1 MDADHA
7 PQRVGRAIDTDEDAT
22 TGVPVAA
29 AAGPDVPDL
38 GASPDLA
45 NVAEGANG
53 GDGTADPQLPDTPRP
68 AGCPSP
74 RCPEWQR
81 RRSPGLRRR
90 RRSWRRAGV
99 GSARPPGGGPGRGR
113 DRHDHGRRDQSRHPG
128 RARAGRAETPA
139 GAHPAGRFS
148 PSSPPLAE
156 VPSPPSARSAL
167 TAPVGNEPSA
177 AAAQVAD
184 QEQDERHHEE
194 VPWLVIWSAIG
205 VVLGAVVAIELILAL
220 RTVIELLVISTFF
233 AVVLSPAVS
242 GLVRLRIR
250 RGLATAI
257 VFFLGMALFGGL
269 GYLFIHP
276 LYQQAIHF
284 ANDLPGTLARVQAGK
299 GRIGSIVARYHLQK
313 DAATY
318 IPKIRDYL
326 SHLGGPA
333 LGIAKTVLSGLGGL
347 VLLSI
352 MTFLMLL
359 EGPSIVNG
367 TLRILSPQ
375 HARRVRRILDDV
387 AKSVT
392 GYVIGNFTTSVIA
405 GVVCTVTLLV
415 LGVPFAVVFGVWVAL
430 VDFIPLVGGL
440 LAGVPTVAFAFLHSP
455 IAGIVTLIVFLVYQ
469 QLENHVLNPLIMSK
483 TVNLSALWVLLSV
496 LAGAELAGFVGA
508 LLAIPAAGTIH
519 VIARDIWDERRGRL
533 KTTPTVGPDQE
544 PLP

>member
-7 PQRVGRAIDTDEDAT
+7 PERVGQATDTDRHAPDGTPAVDTVHAGTPDAQTADRQAVDAANHGAVDGRATEVEAT
-22 TGVPVAA
+22 TDKASTDKA
-29 AAGPDVPDL
+29 TPDKD
-38 GASPDLA
+38 
-45 NVAEGANG
+45 
-53 GDGTADPQLPDTPRP
+53 TADEATTIKATSAVTPDG
-68 AGCPSP
+68 A
-74 RCPEWQR
+74 
-81 RRSPGLRRR
+81 
-90 RRSWRRAGV
+90 
-99 GSARPPGGGPGRGR
+99 
-113 DRHDHGRRDQSRHPG
+113 
-128 RARAGRAETPA
+128 TPA
-139 GAHPAGRFS
+139 VTPDGATPAVTPDGAT
-148 PSSPPLAE
+148 PAVTTDGAAPADPPADRAADELPAIAE
-156 VPSPPSARSAL
+156 ATAPVMARDAI
-167 TAPVGNEPSA
+167 TAPVGAEPSSA
-177 AAAQVAD
+177 EALVAD
-184 QEQDERHHEE
+184 QEQSKRPHEE
-194 VPWLVIWSAIG
+194 VPWRIIWSAIG
-205 VVLGAVVAIELILAL
+205 VVLGAVAAIELVLAL

-242 GLVRLRIR
+242 GLVRLKIR

-257 VFFLGMALFGGL
+257 VFFLGMATFGGL

-284 ANDLPGTLARVQAGK
+284 ANDLPGTLARVQDGK
-299 GRIGSIVARYHLQK
+299 GRIGSIIARYHLQK

-333 LGIAKTVLSGLGGL
+333 LGIARTVLSGLGGL

-359 EGPSIVNG
+359 EGPSIVNAA
-367 TLRILSPQ
+367 LRILSPQ

-405 GVVCTVTLLV
+405 GVVCTVALLV
-415 LGVPFAVVFGVWVAL
+415 LGVPFALVFGVWVAL

-455 IAGIVTLIVFLVYQ
+455 LAGIVTLIVFLVYQ

-483 TVNLSALWVLLSV
+483 TVNLGALWVLLSV

-533 KTTPTVGPDQE
+533 KTTPTVGPDQD